1 MKKLSAYQV
10 YLFMAA
16 VSALAS
22 STIFSVFA
30 VYFVHTVRMNPLQLV
45 LVGTALEVTAFIFEV
60 PTGVL
65 ADRYSRRLSVIIGQF
80 LLGAGFMLEG
90 AVPAFV
96 AILGAQVITGIGYTF
111 ISGALDAWIVDEIGV
126 EHIGPVYARG
136 QQANNVGALVGIFTG
151 TGLALLQLNLPILL
165 GGALMMA
172 LAVTLVIVMPE
183 HGFKPATN
191 QERTWQSMGRI
202 LRDGTRVVRGNSL
215 LMTLMAAA
223 VVFGAFS
230 EGIDRLWEAHLLTD
244 IGLPALGALQ
254 PVAWFGVINVAGLL
268 LNMLA
273 AEFVRRR
280 VDMSGKADTGRILF
294 VVQGMMGLS
303 VIAFGLAGNYVVA
316 IIAKW
321 IISLLRT
328 ASGPIYG
335 TWLNQHIRSEVRAT
349 VLSMNGQADA
359 LGQVAGGPVIGA
371 IGSAFSMRAAL
382 VFSGLLITPALA
394 LYTRTFRRGDVVAP
408 ELLPQDDGAVM

>member
-1 MKKLSAYQV
+1 MQKPNAYQI
-10 YLFMAA
+10 YLLVAA
-16 VSALAS
+16 ISALAS
-22 STIFSVFA
+22 STIFSISA
-30 VYFVHTVRMNPLQLV
+30 VYYVQTVRMDPLQLV
-45 LVGTALEVTAFIFEV
+45 LVGTVLELTAFIFEV
-60 PTGVL
+60 PTGVV
-65 ADRYSRRLSVIIGQF
+65 ADKYSRRLSVIAGYF
-80 LLGAGFMLEG
+80 LLGAGFLLEG

-96 AILGAQVITGIGYTF
+96 AILGAQVVTGIGYTF
-111 ISGALDAWIVDEIGV
+111 ISGVQDAWIVDEIGV

-136 QQANNVGALVGIFTG
+136 QQANNIGALVGIFVG

-165 GGALMMA
+165 GGLLMIV
-172 LAVTLVIVMPE
+172 LAVALVIVMPE
-183 HGFKPATN
+183 HGFKPAPN

-202 LRDGTRVVRGNSL
+202 LRDGTRVIRGNSL

-223 VVFGAFS
+223 LVFGAFS
-230 EGIDRLWEAHLLTD
+230 EGIDRLWQAHFLTD
-244 IGLPALGALQ
+244 VGLPALGALQ
-254 PVAWFGVINVAGLL
+254 PVAWFGVINVVGML

-280 VDMSGKADTGRILF
+280 VDMTGKADTGRILF
-294 VVQGMMGLS
+294 VMQGAMGLS
-303 VIAFGLAGNYVVA
+303 VIAFGLAGNFVVA

-321 IISLLRT
+321 LISLLRT
-328 ASGPIYG
+328 ASGPLAG
-335 TWLNQHIRSEVRAT
+335 TWMNQNIRSEVRAT

-394 LYTRTFRRGDVVAP
+394 LYTRTFKPRAAQP
-408 ELLPQDDGAVM
+408 ALAPQDEGTVI

>member
-1 MKKLSAYQV
+1 MQKPNAYQI
-10 YLFMAA
+10 YLLVAA
-16 VSALAS
+16 ISALAS
-22 STIFSVFA
+22 STIFSISA
-30 VYFVHTVRMNPLQLV
+30 VYYVQTVRMDPLQLV
-45 LVGTALEVTAFIFEV
+45 LVGTVLELTAFIFEV
-60 PTGVL
+60 PTGVV
-65 ADRYSRRLSVIIGQF
+65 ADKYSRRLSVIAGYF
-80 LLGAGFMLEG
+80 LLGVGFLLEG

-96 AILGAQVITGIGYTF
+96 AILGAQVVTGIGYTF
-111 ISGALDAWIVDEIGV
+111 ISGAQDAWIVDEIGV

-136 QQANNVGALVGIFTG
+136 QQANNIGALVGIFVG

-165 GGALMMA
+165 GGLLMIA
-172 LAVTLVIVMPE
+172 LAVALVIVMPE
-183 HGFKPATN
+183 HGFKPAPN

-202 LRDGTRVVRGNSL
+202 LRDGTRVIRGNSL

-223 VVFGAFS
+223 LVFGAFS
-230 EGIDRLWEAHLLTD
+230 EGIDRLWQAHFLTD
-244 IGLPALGALQ
+244 VGLPVLGALQ
-254 PVAWFGVINVAGLL
+254 PVAWFGVINVVGML

-280 VDMSGKADTGRILF
+280 VDMTGKADTGRILF
-294 VVQGMMGLS
+294 VMQGAMGLS
-303 VIAFGLAGNYVVA
+303 VIAFGLAGNFVVA

-321 IISLLRT
+321 LISLLRT
-328 ASGPIYG
+328 ASGPLYG
-335 TWLNQHIRSEVRAT
+335 TWLNQNIRSEVRAT

-394 LYTRTFRRGDVVAP
+394 LYTRTFKPRGAQPVLA
-408 ELLPQDDGAVM
+408 PQDEGTVI